1 MNMQTYGKLR
11 VELMK
16 AKMFAGARAA
26 HPGLELFGP
35 SVRSVETLEAEVSAM
50 ESKLGIP
57 QLRRRRANAAAA
69 IMRTP
74 TATPT
79 AKRKT
84 LREIIAD
91 AGLDKLR
98 RVVTATDNERA
109 TATHEAAHI
118 AVAFV
123 LGATVSYARAGN
135 AGEGQAAGLTVI
147 HTEGLSVNAR
157 ATIAVAGAVGER
169 LLAARPDAVP
179 SPADE
184 RAWTHGAHGYDRNA
198 VLQHA
203 YDEAKRIVDKHSG
216 SIRQLR
222 DELLG
227 SACLTAKQLDPWK
240 SRFESLRSR

>member
-1 MNMQTYGKLR
+1 
-11 VELMK
+11 V
-16 AKMFAGARAA
+16 
-26 HPGLELFGP
+26 
-35 SVRSVETLEAEVSAM
+35 
-50 ESKLGIP
+50 
-57 QLRRRRANAAAA
+57 
-69 IMRTP
+69 
-74 TATPT
+74 
-79 AKRKT
+79 
-84 LREIIAD
+84 
-91 AGLDKLR
+91 
-98 RVVTATDNERA
+98 
-109 TATHEAAHI
+109 
-118 AVAFV
+118 
-123 LGATVSYARAGN
+123 
-135 AGEGQAAGLTVI
+135 
-147 HTEGLSVNAR
+147 R